1 MVAEARSADEPV
13 LTRRCVIMKVP
24 DFTTEKYLQAQRQN
38 AAAVLILLPKN
49 ISSVPQESIQVTSRT
64 EARQTCPSQ
73 TALAVAGDERCEPRE
88 NIISSYFSVLHGER
102 A

>member
-1 MVAEARSADEPV
+1 MVAEARSADEPL

-38 AAAVLILLPKN
+38 AAAVLILMPKN

-64 EARQTCPSQ
+64 ERPAADHKLFVKQSVKTHRLCLLLSPSW
-73 TALAVAGDERCEPRE
+73 
-88 NIISSYFSVLHGER
+88 
-102 A
+102 

>member
-38 AAAVLILLPKN
+38 AAAVLILMPKN
-49 ISSVPQESIQVTSRT
+49 ISSVPQESIQVTSPT
-64 EARQTCPSQ
+64 ERPAELFWP
-73 TALAVAGDERCEPRE
+73 
-88 NIISSYFSVLHGER
+88 
-102 A
+102 